1 MAIAIAR
8 WGSRIVNVSALAK
21 FFKASE
27 AGTEAA
33 AAGAFLPL
41 SQSLCCVLTPNTYLA
56 AEEIA
61 AEAEASEKTLQGEP
75 RYRHVPY
82 LNTSAGH

>member
-1 MAIAIAR
+1 MVRCVGVYLGKMAIAIAR

-41 SQSLCCVLTPNTYLA
+41 SQFISAVCSPRLLT
-56 AEEIA
+56 
-61 AEAEASEKTLQGEP
+61 
-75 RYRHVPY
+75 
-82 LNTSAGH
+82 

>member
-8 WGSRIVNVSALAK
+8 WGSRIINVSALAK

-33 AAGAFLPL
+33 AAGASLPPSL
-41 SQSLCCVLTPNTYLA
+41 SVSLYVC
-56 AEEIA
+56 
-61 AEAEASEKTLQGEP
+61 SP
-75 RYRHVPY
+75 R
-82 LNTSAGH
+82 LLIT